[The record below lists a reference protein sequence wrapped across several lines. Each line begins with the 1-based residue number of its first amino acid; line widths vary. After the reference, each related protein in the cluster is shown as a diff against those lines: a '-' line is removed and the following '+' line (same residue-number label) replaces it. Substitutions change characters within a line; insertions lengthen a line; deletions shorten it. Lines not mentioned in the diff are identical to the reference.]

1 MYLRRIGKT
10 DCVPNGSH
18 VGAKVVFSFFKG
30 AFKVFYLWNWD
41 MFHRLLFL
49 HVCYRNVEWSS
60 VVLPMDFVCQ
70 NIEFG
75 FQPVRHL
82 TRPSFF
88 YLLVSMN
95 DFPRNVCTCGGKNY
109 WVRRRAAWPLITW
122 IVASFD
128 RGRFSIWATWKGGRE
143 IRRFFKFG
151 KRHKKNV
158 IYVSRLVESHGLAGD
173 VMRWKCRY
181 LLRNEHAHWSAVD
194 CM

>member
-30 AFKVFYLWNWD
+30 AFKVFYLWKWD

-109 WVRRRAAWPLITW
+109 LVRRKKTRLLYLKKKFRDLGGYSAAFTKTRTL
-122 IVASFD
+122 F
-128 RGRFSIWATWKGGRE
+128 
-143 IRRFFKFG
+143 
-151 KRHKKNV
+151 
-158 IYVSRLVESHGLAGD
+158 L
-173 VMRWKCRY
+173 
-181 LLRNEHAHWSAVD
+181 
-194 CM
+194 

>member
-30 AFKVFYLWNWD
+30 AFKVFYLWKWD

-109 WVRRRAAWPLITW
+109 WVRRMGRLTFDNLNCCFIWPGKILHLSD
-122 IVASFD
+122 V
-128 RGRFSIWATWKGGRE
+128 
-143 IRRFFKFG
+143 KFG
-151 KRHKKNV
+151 AFLSLARDIKKMLFM
-158 IYVSRLVESHGLAGD
+158 SLVWWNLTVWPG
-173 VMRWKCRY
+173 M
-181 LLRNEHAHWSAVD
+181 
-194 CM
+194 

>member
-10 DCVPNGSH
+10 NCVPNGSH
-18 VGAKVVFSFFKG
+18 IGAKVVFSFLKG
-30 AFKVFYLWNWD
+30 AFKLFYLWKWD

-82 TRPSFF
+82 TRPFF
-88 YLLVSMN
+88 FNLLVSMN

-109 WVRRRAAWPLITW
+109 WVRRMGRLTFDNLNCCFIWPGKVSRRT
-122 IVASFD
+122 
-128 RGRFSIWATWKGGRE
+128 SIGAIWKGGRE
-143 IRRFFKFG
+143 IRRFFK
-151 KRHKKNV
+151 V
-158 IYVSRLVESHGLAGD
+158 WQET
-173 VMRWKCRY
+173 
-181 LLRNEHAHWSAVD
+181 
-194 CM
+194 